1 VCYVFLF
8 LQLFDSAA
16 LCVRGGCDFQ
26 IKATFAQSGGATA
39 VLIINDQEGL
49 FMFPSFFVYLIS
61 STSSFP

>member
-49 FMFPSFFVYLIS
+49 FMFPTLFV
-61 STSSFP
+61 